1 MTSRRDVLKVGAGV
15 GVAAAFASEIA
26 ALGQA
31 QQQQSQHGG
40 GRLFS
45 AGELV
50 GSAEVPPVSTS
61 GTGAGVFRLTND
73 ETALE
78 YALLVARVDDAT
90 MAHIHLGGE
99 EENGPPVVWLFGSE
113 DDEGTLVAPLEQGV
127 TENGLLATG
136 TITESDLVG
145 PLADSSLTDLVD
157 EMERGNT
164 YVNVH
169 TEVLP
174 GGEVRGQITDVGD
187 VSVRLQTEYVLEAS
201 PGGFSTDDLV
211 TLSVNQSRPAE
222 PTPTE
227 TPDETPGETPTE
239 TPDETPGETPTETP
253 DETPGET
260 PTETPDETPT
270 ETLNG
275 TQTESP
281 GG

>member
-1 MTSRRDVLKVGAGV
+1 MTSRREVLKVGAGV

-31 QQQQSQHGG
+31 QQQQSMHGD

-61 GTGAGVFRLTND
+61 GTGASVFRLTSD
-73 ETALE
+73 ETTIE
-78 YALLVARVDDAT
+78 YALLVARVDDVT

-99 EENGPPVVWLFGSE
+99 DENGPPVVWLFGSE
-113 DDEGTLVAPLEQGV
+113 DDEGTLVAPLDQGV

-136 TITESDLVG
+136 TISESDLVG
-145 PLADSSLTDLVD
+145 PLADSSLTDLLD
-157 EMERGNT
+157 EMEQGNT

-174 GGEVRGQITDVGD
+174 EGEVRGQIRSVGD
-187 VSVRLQTEYVLEAS
+187 VSVRLQTEYVLDAS

-211 TLSVNQSRPAE
+211 TLSVNQSGPDE

-227 TPDETPGETPTE
+227 TPS
-239 TPDETPGETPTETP
+239 
-253 DETPGET
+253 ET

-270 ETLNG
+270 ETPGETPTETPGEAPTETPGETTPTLTETPDG
-275 TQTESP
+275 TQTETP
-281 GG
+281 EG